1 MKTQPAPREGITVK
15 HTDDGVTLCLT
26 VRGFPG
32 VLITRPTF
40 AEALR
45 ALTEHV
51 ERRESSFPTPV
62 GVA

>member
-1 MKTQPAPREGITVK
+1 MPDKSQPPGGITVK

-40 AEALR
+40 AGALR